1 MASSIISFE
10 LAERFER
17 LTLLEILKLNFCLVV
32 SFLLVVTIKRRY
44 FSALSKYPGPFV
56 ASFSSLWQMRHAFK
70 GNFSKDVF
78 ALHMRHGSCKS
89 SKLND
94 VSLLKCVDVPPGDF
108 IRISHKEVS
117 LTHPDAIKSILHAPL
132 DKGDWYKIWALP
144 DSTVPSVQST
154 VNAKDVSR
162 RQRNIGNA
170 YTLSSLLRSEPQI
183 DDVIHKMKEC
193 FNKVADTGKAVNLG
207 EWWAW
212 AAFGKTST
220 SRNQRSF

>member
-1 MASSIISFE
+1 MASSIISSE

-17 LTLLEILKLNFCLVV
+17 LTLLEILKLNFGLVV

-94 VSLLKCVDVPPGDF
+94 ASLLNCVDVPLGDF
-108 IRISHKEVS
+108 VRISHKEVS

-132 DKGDWYKIWALP
+132 DKVRKPSVESGDAKAEAYKGDWYKIWALP

-154 VNAKDVSR
+154 VK
-162 RQRNIGNA
+162 
-170 YTLSSLLRSEPQI
+170 
-183 DDVIHKMKEC
+183 
-193 FNKVADTGKAVNLG
+193 
-207 EWWAW
+207 
-212 AAFGKTST
+212 
-220 SRNQRSF
+220 